1 MNLDPQVVSHLAGNP
16 WLVVV
21 SLSSRRVTPA
31 NSRVARALE
40 VVKLCY
46 DSNSTLMT
54 RRLVEVRER
63 FYIPPDYKL
72 HVPLPGQHPYDTF
85 PNGFGLSTDTLE
97 AGLWFPLHLV
107 IEACLIEWQISPL
120 QMTPNSWRY
129 LVTFLWECYG
139 SSITLTQDKHTTGML
154 PPLLGVNR
162 VLSDC
167 PKWISEIFNMARM
180 KLASCAAS
188 DAASPSMVSVPPAP
202 TVEHPTLTIEKCPRA
217 GGEVPLKKKSK
228 VAVSKGSARATGGST

>member
-1 MNLDPQVVSHLAGNP
+1 MNLDPQVVSHLVGNP

-46 DSNSTLMT
+46 DSNSTLMA
-54 RRLVEVRER
+54 RRLVPQIINSTFHFPGNILMTRSQMASVYR
-63 FYIPPDYKL
+63 PT
-72 HVPLPGQHPYDTF
+72 PL
-85 PNGFGLSTDTLE
+85 
-97 AGLWFPLHLV
+97 
-107 IEACLIEWQISPL
+107 
-120 QMTPNSWRY
+120 R
-129 LVTFLWECYG
+129 
-139 SSITLTQDKHTTGML
+139 QDF
-154 PPLLGVNR
+154 
-162 VLSDC
+162 
-167 PKWISEIFNMARM
+167 EIFNMARM